1 LYDVFVNIRNDEA
14 EHCKTMRACQTAGKT
29 FARSPYS
36 VATNED
42 VWEVGLRVGSAFIM
56 GALFLDV
63 NVSVKLAVSDP
74 DYGICWF

>member
-1 LYDVFVNIRNDEA
+1 VFVNIRNDEA

-36 VATNED
+36 VETNGD

-56 GALFLDV
+56 GALLLE
-63 NVSVKLAVSDP
+63 VSVKVAFSESVYLLVLTVVA
-74 DYGICWF
+74 